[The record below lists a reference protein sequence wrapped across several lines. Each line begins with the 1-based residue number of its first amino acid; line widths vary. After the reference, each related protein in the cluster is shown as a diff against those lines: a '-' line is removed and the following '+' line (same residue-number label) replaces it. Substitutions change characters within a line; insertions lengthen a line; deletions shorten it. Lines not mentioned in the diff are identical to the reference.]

1 MLFVIGRWQDALFG
15 FAAIGNALIGSLQE
29 FRAKAALDKLALLNA
44 STARVPRD
52 GAEAEIPPGDVV
64 LGDVLVLRA
73 GDQLPA
79 DAQVV
84 GADAYANAFAGEAKR
99 FSLVGSELRD
109 SINRVLGWVGWAIGP
124 VGLLVLNAQMQV
136 LGGWRQACRTGAWVD
151 APTATIASVTAM
163 IPHGLALMTS
173 IAFAVGAARL
183 ASRQVLVDELP
194 AVEGLARVDVICLDK
209 TGTLTEGDIV
219 YGDAFVLAQAPGW
232 QRTLGWYGTAPD
244 ANATARTLAAPFG
257 DEPPRR
263 AALTIPFSSARKW
276 SAVSFDDA
284 PGTWVLGAPEM
295 VFGARAGDEADP
307 LGAAVIERAS
317 SGRRTLVLGFSA
329 HSLTEQSADAE
340 ELPAGLLAVAV
351 LTFREKVRGDAAQ
364 TLEYF
369 REQGVGIRIISG
381 DNPGEGC
388 TPGEGGAGARA
399 ARQSVQ
405 ARPARRLVIRSISAD
420 WVARIDSAT
429 CSARGSLPRSRRA
442 SAIGTAPSWWR
453 IISRRNVQSA
463 AVPDSARSWARSA
476 ALAIPIWVMSSASDA
491 GADPPPCS

>member
-44 STARVPRD
+44 STARVRRD

-163 IPHGLALMTS
+163 IPHGLALIEIVRLVQRRYVARTLVDAPAHPTVPHPQAVSRPVPVTLAVVAVYLGGLASAMFGVLFLLSRYEVPADLVVIVSLVGAGIILFGLLSVAAAAGLSRGSGLSRLFVTLLAAALIVLQAWTLALAREWS
-173 IAFAVGAARL
+173 WWAAAQIVVYLLVLIALWAPPPGAAR
-183 ASRQVLVDELP
+183 
-194 AVEGLARVDVICLDK
+194 RV
-209 TGTLTEGDIV
+209 
-219 YGDAFVLAQAPGW
+219 
-232 QRTLGWYGTAPD
+232 R
-244 ANATARTLAAPFG
+244 
-257 DEPPRR
+257 
-263 AALTIPFSSARKW
+263 
-276 SAVSFDDA
+276 
-284 PGTWVLGAPEM
+284 
-295 VFGARAGDEADP
+295 
-307 LGAAVIERAS
+307 
-317 SGRRTLVLGFSA
+317 
-329 HSLTEQSADAE
+329 
-340 ELPAGLLAVAV
+340 VA
-351 LTFREKVRGDAAQ
+351 
-364 TLEYF
+364 
-369 REQGVGIRIISG
+369 
-381 DNPGEGC
+381 PGEGC

-399 ARQSVQ
+399 VRQSVQ

-429 CSARGSLPRSRRA
+429 CSVRGSLPRSRRA

>member
-1 MLFVIGRWQDALFG
+1 MFG

-44 STARVPRD
+44 STARVRRD

-64 LGDVLVLRA
+64 LGDILVLRA

-136 LGGWRQACRTGAWVD
+136 LGGWRQAWRTGAWVD
-151 APTATIASVTAM
+151 ALTVTIASVTAM
-163 IPHGLALMTS
+163 IPLGLVLMTS

-194 AVEGLARVDVICLDK
+194 AVEGLARVDVVCLDK
-209 TGTLTEGDIV
+209 TGTHTEGDIV

-263 AALTIPFSSARKW
+263 AALTIAFSSARKW

-295 VFGARAGDEADP
+295 VFGAPAGDEADP

-329 HSLTEQSADAE
+329 HSLTDQSADAE

-351 LTFREKVRGDAAQ
+351 LTFREKGRGDAAQ

-381 DNPGEGC
+381 DREHRTRLDALPHQDRLRDASGGALRNPG
-388 TPGEGGAGARA
+388 AGVPVPAAAAVYHRRA
-399 ARQSVQ
+399 DDRHPRVLPRAH
-405 ARPARRLVIRSISAD
+405 AERPALHPGVPPPLA
-420 WVARIDSAT
+420 
-429 CSARGSLPRSRRA
+429 
-442 SAIGTAPSWWR
+442 WWR
-453 IISRRNVQSA
+453 CA
-463 AVPDSARSWARSA
+463 
-476 ALAIPIWVMSSASDA
+476 
-491 GADPPPCS
+491 